1 MKFEIY
7 KTKNGQRMWRLKADN
22 GKIVADSSES
32 YHNKQDIENEII
44 DIKLNAASAPIVDL
58 IDR

>member
-7 KTKNGQRMWRLKADN
+7 KTKNNQRMWRLKADN

-32 YHNKQDIENEII
+32 YHNTKDVENEIVE
-44 DIKLNAASAPIVDL
+44 IKLNASSAPIVNL